1 MPAGIDEQGS
11 TKAYGRLRT
20 RSIPRSS
27 NPGWPLPGHVMTHPG
42 TGPGTEVWEDFK
54 LDGREW

>member
-27 NPGWPLPGHVMTHPG
+27 NPGWPLPGHVMTSPA
-42 TGPGTEVWEDFK
+42 TGPGTKRWETFK